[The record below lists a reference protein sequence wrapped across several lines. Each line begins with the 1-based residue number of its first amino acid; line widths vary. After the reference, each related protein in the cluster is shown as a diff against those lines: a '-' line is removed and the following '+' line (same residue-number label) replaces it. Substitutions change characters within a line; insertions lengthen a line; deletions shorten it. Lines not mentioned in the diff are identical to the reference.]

1 MLRRRVWSGLVLGAA
16 MVLAAPTVRAQ
27 PASGTLTV
35 AVESPFG
42 IDPHFLFVGPN
53 MAAARQIY
61 DSVINRDSESRFVP
75 GLVESWEAPD
85 ETTWILKL
93 RRGVT
98 FQDGSPF
105 TAEDIAF
112 SIARVTAVPNNPG
125 PYISNL
131 RTIAST
137 EVVDP
142 YTVRIRTDRPNP
154 TLMGQ
159 LTNIFVVSHIAARG
173 DGTPAGASTADFNSG
188 KAAIGTGPYRL
199 VQMRGSEG
207 MSLTR
212 NPTYWGPA
220 PAYEKVEIRVIGN
233 DASRLAALLSGD
245 VDLIESVPPGDVAR
259 LEREPRVT
267 VFRRNSDRIMYLI
280 PHVGAERLPMLTDPD
295 GKPLPNNPLRDVRVR
310 QALSMALDRPALAA
324 RALDGQAIPTGQM
337 VPQQFGAY
345 DPSFPVP
352 RADPEGAKRLLAEA
366 GYPRGFGLTIGCSN
380 NRFVNDARVCQAV
393 GQMFTRAGFQAKV
406 ETMPGSVFFPRTVE
420 GRNDFPVILYG
431 LSLSSSRDAS
441 YILSTAVH
449 TRNVREAYG
458 QGNRGTFSEPEMD
471 RAIQAAITRSDEGRE
486 DGLRQVMRA
495 AIDRVP
501 IIPMYNQVTIVAG
514 RRGVIY
520 EPRMDEQLLAQQARP
535 AAP

>member
-1 MLRRRVWSGLVLGAA
+1 MRTRRLLGGLALSVAAFFATGAG
-16 MVLAAPTVRAQ
+16 AQ
-27 PASGTLTV
+27 PAPASLTV

-53 MAAARQIY
+53 MAAARHIY

-85 ETTWILKL
+85 DTTWLLKL
-93 RRGVT
+93 RQGVT
-98 FQDGSPF
+98 FHDGSPF

-112 SIARVTAVPNNPG
+112 SIARVRAVPNNPG
-125 PYISNL
+125 PYTSNL
-131 RTIAST
+131 RTIAAV

-142 YTVRIRTDRPNP
+142 FTVRIRTDRPNP

-173 DGTPAGASTADFNSG
+173 DGTPAGASTADFNNG
-188 KAAIGTGPYRL
+188 KAAIGTGPFRL

-207 MSLTR
+207 MSLER
-212 NPTYWGPA
+212 NSTYWGPA
-220 PAYEKVEIRVIGN
+220 PAYGKVELRVIGN
-233 DASRLAALLSGD
+233 DAARLAALLSGD
-245 VDLIESVPPGDVAR
+245 VDLIESMPPGDVAR
-259 LEREPRVT
+259 LEREPRVS

-280 PHVGAERLPMLTDPD
+280 PHVGAERLAMLTDAD
-295 GKPLPNNPLRDVRVR
+295 GKPLDHNPLRDLRVR
-310 QALSMALDRPALAA
+310 RALSMALDRTALAT
-324 RALDGQAIPTGQM
+324 RALDGQAVPTGQM

-345 DPSFPVP
+345 DPGLAVP
-352 RADPEGAKRLLAEA
+352 AADPEGARRLLAEA
-366 GYPRGFGLTIGCSN
+366 GYPRGFGLTVACSN

-406 ETMPGSVFFPRTVE
+406 ETMPGTVFFPRTVE
-420 GRNDFPVILYG
+420 GKNEYPVILFG
-431 LSLSSSRDAS
+431 LSLSSSRDAA

-458 QGNRGTFSEPEMD
+458 QGNRGSFSEPEMD
-471 RAIQAAITRSDEGRE
+471 QAIQAAITRRGEGRE
-486 DGLRQVMRA
+486 EGLRQVMRT
-495 AIDRVP
+495 AIDRAP
-501 IIPMYNQVTIVAG
+501 IIPMYNQVTLVAAK
-514 RRGVIY
+514 RGVVY

-535 AAP
+535 AQ